1 MQSTMMA
8 APLSLNHLLERAGRL
23 FAGNEIVSRLPDKS
37 LRRHRYGEFHRRT
50 RALAA
55 ALQHLGLRK
64 GDRVATLCWNHHAH
78 LECYFGIPAA
88 GGVMHTLNLRLAP
101 DEIGWIAG
109 NAEDRFL
116 VVDDVLLP
124 LVRQFAHL
132 HRFERV
138 IVFPFSGAPV
148 PPEFTDYE
156 ALLAG
161 ADADGFRYVE
171 HDENDPV
178 AMCYTSGTTG
188 RPKGVVYSHR
198 STVLHTLVASLGD
211 FWGLR
216 GTDVVMPV
224 TPMFHANS
232 WGMPYGAVMM
242 GVKLVFPGPHLH
254 PDDLLDLIREEPPTL
269 SLGVPTIW
277 LGLIQ
282 AYEAALD
289 PAAPNHGRWALP
301 RGMRSLVGGAAVPEA
316 LIRAFDRHGVW
327 IEQGWGMTETSP
339 VCTISY
345 PRAELQ
351 GASEDEKFRRAAL
364 AGVPVPLVDLRVWS
378 DAGEQPWDGRSV
390 GEIQVRGPFITGNY
404 YPHAPAPLPPEGAL
418 PSLGRPGAGHHG
430 VSRDPEKFTED
441 GWLRTGDVAS
451 VDELGFVR
459 ITDRTKDLI
468 KSGGEWISSV
478 DLENALMAHPAVAEA
493 AVIAIP
499 DEKWSERPLACVV
512 ARAGAQAQ
520 PEELDVHLLRHGF
533 AKWQLPERYEF
544 IEAIPRTSTGKFWKL
559 RLRERFPR

>member
-1 MQSTMMA
+1 MKSTMMA
-8 APLSLNHLLERAGRL
+8 TPLSLNHLLERAGRL
-23 FAGNEIVSRLPDKS
+23 FHGNEIVSRLPDKS
-37 LRRHRYGEFHRRT
+37 LRRHSYGEFHRRA
-50 RALAA
+50 RALGA
-55 ALQHLGLRK
+55 ALQAMGLKK
-64 GDRVATLCWNHHAH
+64 GERVATLCWNHHAH

-101 DEIGWIAG
+101 DEIGWIADD
-109 NAEDRFL
+109 AQDRFL

-124 LVRQFAHL
+124 LYRQFAGL
-132 HRFERV
+132 HRFEKV

-148 PPEFTDYE
+148 PEGFEDYE
-156 ALLAG
+156 RLLAG
-161 ADADGFRYVE
+161 ADAASFRYAE
-171 HDENDPV
+171 HGEDDPV

-188 RPKGVVYSHR
+188 RPKGVAYSHR

-216 GTDVVMPV
+216 ATDVVMPV

-232 WGMPYGAVMM
+232 WGIPYGAVML

-282 AYEAALD
+282 AYDAAQD
-289 PAAPNHGRWALP
+289 PQSPNHGRWRLP

-316 LIRAFDRHGVW
+316 LIRAFDRHGIW

-345 PRAELQ
+345 PRAEL
-351 GASEDEKFRRAAL
+351 GDASADEKYRRAAM
-364 AGVPVPLVDLRVWS
+364 AGVPVPLVDLRVWG
-378 DAGEQPWDGRSV
+378 DAGEQPWDGKSV
-390 GEIQVRGPFITGNY
+390 GEIQVRGPFITGSY
-404 YPHAPAPLPPEGAL
+404 HEVPPG
-418 PSLGRPGAGHHG
+418 
-430 VSRDPEKFTED
+430 PEKFTAD

-468 KSGGEWISSV
+468 KSGPEWISSV
-478 DLENALMAHPAVAEA
+478 DLENALMAHPGVAEA

-512 ARAGAQAQ
+512 LKKGAGAHPDARGQ
-520 PEELDVHLLRHGF
+520 HLLRHGF

-544 IEAIPRTSTGKFWKL
+544 IAAVPRTSTGKFWKL
-559 RLRERFPR
+559 KLREMFPK

>member
-1 MQSTMMA
+1 MRSTMMDV
-8 APLSLNHLLERAGRL
+8 PLSLNHLLERAGRL

-37 LRRHRYGEFHRRT
+37 LRRHSFGEYHRRT
-50 RALAA
+50 RALAS
-55 ALQHLGLRK
+55 ALKKLGMRK

-88 GGVMHTLNLRLAP
+88 GGVMHTLNLRLSP

-109 NAEDRFL
+109 DAQDRFL

-124 LVRQFAHL
+124 LYRQVAAL
-132 HRFERV
+132 HKFEKV

-148 PPEFTDYE
+148 PAEFIDYE
-156 ALLAG
+156 RLL
-161 ADADGFRYVE
+161 ADADPDGFVYE
-171 HDENDPV
+171 PHEEDDPV

-216 GTDVVMPV
+216 GTDVVLPV

-254 PDDLLDLIREEPPTL
+254 PDDLLDLMQLEPPTL
-269 SLGVPTIW
+269 ALGVPTIW
-277 LGLIQ
+277 MGLIQ
-282 AYEAALD
+282 AFDASQAEGS
-289 PAAPNHGRWALP
+289 PNRGRWKLP

-316 LIRAFDRHGVW
+316 LIRAFDRHGIW
-327 IEQGWGMTETSP
+327 ILQGWGMTETSP

-351 GASEDEKFRRAAL
+351 GAGQDEKYRRAAM
-364 AGVPVPLVDLRVWS
+364 AGVPVPLVDLRVRG
-378 DAGEQPWDGRSV
+378 DDGKDQLWDGKSV
-390 GEIQVRGPFITGNY
+390 GEIQVRGPFITGSY
-404 YPHAPAPLPPEGAL
+404 HQVP
-418 PSLGRPGAGHHG
+418 
-430 VSRDPEKFTED
+430 VDPDKFSAD
-441 GWLRTGDVAS
+441 DWLRTGDVAA
-451 VDELGFVR
+451 VDSLGFVR

-478 DLENALMAHPAVAEA
+478 DLENAIMAHPAVAEA
-493 AVIAIP
+493 AVIAVP
-499 DEKWSERPLACVV
+499 DIKWSERPLACVV
-512 ARAGAQAQ
+512 LKPGQSATPQEFNA
-520 PEELDVHLLRHGF
+520 HLLKHSF
-533 AKWQLPERYEF
+533 AKWQLPDRYEF
-544 IEAIPRTSTGKFWKL
+544 IDAVPRTSTGKFWKMK
-559 RLRERFPR
+559 LRERFVGHG